1 MHQKVLD
8 NIKEVPEFKLLC
20 KKKTELSNL
29 FKLCKN
35 KEIVEIW
42 TYLGNKLEEHINHEK
57 LNFDEENKTLLFL
70 EEKDRQYLL
79 CCISFIFLYLQ
90 HLENTEKKNKHI
102 SFDEYFEALF
112 NKIIE
117 LQFMLS
123 DKEVRESFGKCL
135 LHICELNLKDSIF
148 SENIKIHVLLFLLWK
163 CCSSEGKGVDISK
176 LKKYKD
182 FCKYIKWEIPEKTTD
197 SFCILCSYSLNLPKF
212 YENADGK
219 LFLSHA
225 WLQHESIASH
235 LFSKMIHNTVLLSYE
250 AINHYCEII
259 YMTWKNCS
267 SEMQIVLENQLEYL
281 VQFSIKCP
289 IKIASRFRYLLNIF
303 HTNKG
308 DKSVNNLIF
317 KIYDP
322 VIWRNLMSAN
332 WKIRFNTV
340 CIFQLIFPVVDP
352 CIKNI
357 NYLQEMEKAYNALFD
372 LCEDENS
379 CVLQAI
385 AKCICYVINELWE
398 IISEEKRTKLF
409 DILINKLLRGK
420 SYDNVK
426 TEVVLGFCE
435 MAKNKKINKIF
446 MQIFDRIKYLI
457 NDKCLRVRK
466 NFIILVLEL
475 NKNLN
480 PSFSNEIDYNEL
492 NKRITK
498 DFFTFNI
505 ECCIKK
511 LSYLKQEYH
520 EKINNKEIC
529 EFLRLA
535 SNLITYSMWDCDIKE
550 QAKKCINLL
559 NEYPVLMIC
568 ISRFSTNLKL
578 IDRYNLACVLFEITN
593 IKLREEDNIFLLKK
607 NEDKNNI
614 YCKNYLKKCLLL
626 KDSILNKKCIRYSS
640 LLICIYNFLKL
651 KTDEEIEI
659 CNSEHV
665 QEFLK
670 TQFSE
675 NFFIDSIN
683 TLMQPYYFKILKHIN
698 LDMDNYLGI
707 HKYGCRQLNSLY
719 KIKNENICKS
729 YIIPLFFKWGML
741 ETFFKK
747 NIESLNKST
756 EYIFSHLNINENI
769 NLNNSEDIENITYS
783 ECDEKFS
790 DIVSDNSYS
799 DTFENGDNESI
810 TKDGI
815 EKQGKNQ
822 KRNETD
828 YIIDDNE
835 EEKKKNLKKKELKK
849 KELNN
854 QKEMNALIFL
864 SIVVKKKKY
873 HNSIFKNYGNIIHNF
888 ICKFNYILLHMFEKI
903 YMKDFILPA
912 QLISKHNDEKK
923 INKMDIN
930 IVKLP
935 LYDKIKIEKY
945 MCLYVSFFFFGF
957 NIYFKQN
964 NISCDWDLLISN
976 TTKCIEMINSIKF
989 INEIEITKKIEFSK
1003 NDHTISNNIQLENI
1017 KREWIS
1023 YITII
1028 IQLTIYFLDMV
1039 EYTILMKKID
1049 IESID
1054 FNNFI
1059 KNIFLF
1065 YKCYETISND
1075 HKKTIELYLKVWN
1088 RLRSFLLVLL
1098 NFDYFENKLENRLNI
1113 INTFFLFTY
1122 DIVPKKN
1129 IEDMLKKYYS
1139 AFKQKETFSNFLQ
1152 NFKKNNNNIDYM
1164 ESHIKNTQ
1172 EIFDNMLSQKMKT
1185 KKG

>member
-1 MHQKVLD
+1 MYQKVLD
-8 NIKEVPEFKLLC
+8 NIKELPEFKLLC
-20 KKKTELSNL
+20 KKKTELLSI
-29 FKLCKN
+29 FKSCKN
-35 KEIVEIW
+35 KEIGEIW
-42 TYLGNKLEEHINHEK
+42 IYLGNKLEEHINHEK
-57 LNFDEENKTLLFL
+57 LNFDKENKTLLFL

-90 HLENTEKKNKHI
+90 HLENNEKKNKHI

-112 NKIIE
+112 NKITE

-123 DKEVRESFGKCL
+123 DKDVRESFGKCL
-135 LHICELNLKDSIF
+135 LQMCELNLKDSIF
-148 SENIKIHVLLFLLWK
+148 SENVKINVLLFLLWR

-182 FCKYIKWEIPEKTTD
+182 FCKYIKWETPEKTID
-197 SFCILCSYSLNLPKF
+197 SFCLLCSYSLNLPKF

-219 LFLSHA
+219 LFLSYV
-225 WLQHESIASH
+225 WLLHESIASH
-235 LFSKMIHNTVLLSYE
+235 LFSKMVHNTVLLSYE

-259 YMTWKNCS
+259 YMAWKNS
-267 SEMQIVLENQLEYL
+267 SGEMQFVVENQIEYL

-308 DKSVNNLIF
+308 DKNVNNLIF

-372 LCEDENS
+372 MCEDENS

-398 IISEEKRTKLF
+398 IISEDKRTKLF
-409 DILINKLLRGK
+409 DTLINKLLRGK

-446 MQIFDRIKYLI
+446 IQIFDRIKYLI

-475 NKNLN
+475 NKNIN

-511 LSYLKQEYH
+511 LSYLKQEHH

-535 SNLITYSMWDCDIKE
+535 SNLITYSMWDCEIKE

-568 ISRFSTNLKL
+568 ISKFSTNLKL

-593 IKLREEDNIFLLKK
+593 IKLGEEDNMFLLKK
-607 NEDKNNI
+607 TEDKNKVH
-614 YCKNYLKKCLLL
+614 CKNYLKKCLLL
-626 KDSILNKKCIRYSS
+626 KDPILNKKFIRYSS

-651 KTDEEIEI
+651 KNDEEMEA

-683 TLMQPYYFKILKHIN
+683 TLMEPYYFKILKHIN
-698 LDMDNYLGI
+698 LDMDNYLSI

-719 KIKNENICKS
+719 KIKNENMCKS

-747 NIESLNKST
+747 NIECLNKSI
-756 EYIFSHLNINENI
+756 EYIFS
-769 NLNNSEDIENITYS
+769 NLNANEIVTSKNSEDIDNTGYS
-783 ECDEKFS
+783 EYDGSSS
-790 DIVSDNSYS
+790 DIASSSSYS
-799 DTFENGDNESI
+799 DTVEKTGKESI
-810 TKDGI
+810 IKEGI
-815 EKQGKNQ
+815 EKRRKN
-822 KRNETD
+822 KKTNETD
-828 YIIDDNE
+828 YIIDDNDG
-835 EEKKKNLKKKELKK
+835 EKKRNFKKKQLA
-849 KELNN
+849 N

-873 HNSIFKNYGNIIHNF
+873 HNSLFKNYSNIIHNF

-923 INKMDIN
+923 INKMDID

-957 NIYFKQN
+957 NIHFKQN

-976 TTKCIEMINSIKF
+976 TTKCIEIINSIKF
-989 INEIEITKKIEFSK
+989 INEIEITKNNGFSK
-1003 NDHTISNNIQLENI
+1003 NDHSISNNTQLEDK
-1017 KREWIS
+1017 KREWTS
-1023 YITII
+1023 YISII
-1028 IQLTIYFLDMV
+1028 IHLTIYFLDMV
-1039 EYTILMKKID
+1039 EYTISMKKLD
-1049 IESID
+1049 IEYTD

-1065 YKCYETISND
+1065 YKCYEIISSD
-1075 HKKTIELYLKVWN
+1075 KKKTIELYLKIWN

-1098 NFDYFENKLENRLNI
+1098 NFDYFENKLENKLSI
-1113 INTFFLFTY
+1113 VNTFFLFTY

-1129 IEDMLKKYYS
+1129 IEDMLKKYHLAY
-1139 AFKQKETFSNFLQ
+1139 KQKETFSDFLQ
-1152 NFKKNNNNIDYM
+1152 NFKKNNDNIDYM

-1185 KKG
+1185 KRG